1 MPSDTLIHFYEE
13 GAPKIECG
21 YPLFVRRGWMR
32 YTVDGA
38 VSVDD
43 VTHWLRP
50 EPPNLTP
57 ETTIQAEKDWEL
69 IQ

>member
-1 MPSDTLIHFYEE
+1 ME
-13 GAPKIECG
+13 
-21 YPLFVRRGWMR
+21 VRRG
-32 YTVDGA
+32 
-38 VSVDD
+38 VDD